1 MRPRRNKMLL
11 MKKKDLSYIDVKEMS
26 EECEKEWRE
35 IRECYRR
42 YRKKKRSY
50 LRAYDQ
56 YMRSLSK

>member
-1 MRPRRNKMLL
+1 MLL